1 VKARW
6 LPYILILPAITI
18 VAGTLLL
25 PCLNVVIMSAT
36 EWYLFAQGAGVEGHP
51 YVGIKNYVA
60 VLKSPLTWKALDTT
74 VVFVA
79 ACLLVE
85 VAGGLSA
92 ALLLNEEFRGR
103 GVARTLTLIP
113 FAMPVVPWALAWVV
127 MLYYDGIVNQ
137 VLLSLGLI
145 RGTVA
150 WLGQSKT
157 ALPAVILARS
167 FKLVPFVQVMF
178 LAGLSAIP
186 EELYEAATVDGAS
199 AWRRFLNVTLPL
211 LKPVSLVTMLILAV
225 WHVNDF
231 AIVWVMTQG
240 GPSNA
245 TELIVVNG
253 YKVAF
258 EAFRFGESSA
268 IGVVLLVFSL
278 LFGVLYL
285 KSTKAFE

>member
-1 VKARW
+1 VNPGW
-6 LPYILILPAITI
+6 LPYILILPAITL

-25 PCLNVVIMSAT
+25 PCLNVLIMSVT
-36 EWYLFAQGAGVEGHP
+36 EWYLFAQPAGGVEHP
-51 YVGIKNYVA
+51 FVGLANYRA
-60 VLKSPLTWKALDTT
+60 AFASALTWNALQVTA
-74 VVFVA
+74 VFVV
-79 ACLLVE
+79 ACVLIE
-85 VAGGLSA
+85 VGGGLGA

-103 GVARTLTLIP
+103 GIARTLTLIP

-127 MLYYDGIVNQ
+127 MLYYDGIVNH
-137 VLLSLGLI
+137 LLMSLGLVP
-145 RGTVA
+145 GTVA
-150 WLGQSKT
+150 WLGQSRT
-157 ALPAVILARS
+157 ALPAVIFARA

-186 EELYEAATVDGAS
+186 DELYEAATVDGAS
-199 AWRRFLNVTLPL
+199 AWRRFREITLPL
-211 LKPVSLVTMLILAV
+211 LKPVTLVTTLILAV

-245 TELIVVNG
+245 TELVVVNA

-268 IGVVLLVFSL
+268 IGVGLLLFSL
-278 LFGVLYL
+278 LFGILYL
-285 KSTKAFE
+285 KATKAFE

>member
-1 VKARW
+1 LNHRW

-18 VAGTLLL
+18 VTGTLLL
-25 PCLNVVIMSAT
+25 PCLNVVIMSVT
-36 EWYLFAQGAGVEGHP
+36 EWYLFAQQRGVEGHP
-51 YVGIKNYVA
+51 FVGLANYLAAFKGPV
-60 VLKSPLTWKALDTT
+60 TWKSLNVTL
-74 VVFVA
+74 VFVV
-79 ACLLVE
+79 ACVLIE
-85 VAGGLSA
+85 VLGGLGA

-127 MLYYDGIVNQ
+127 MLYYDGIINH
-137 VLLSLGLI
+137 VLMNIGVI
-145 RGTVA
+145 KETVP
-150 WLGQSKT
+150 WLAHSNT
-157 ALPAVILARS
+157 ALPAVIFARA

-186 EELYEAATVDGAS
+186 DELYEAATVDGAS
-199 AWRRFLNVTLPL
+199 AWRRFLNVTIPL
-211 LKPVSLVTMLILAV
+211 LKPVTLVTTLILAV
-225 WHVNDF
+225 WHINDF

-245 TELIVVNG
+245 TELIVINA

>member
-1 VKARW
+1 VKPRW
-6 LPYILILPAITI
+6 LPYILVLPAITI

-25 PCLNVVIMSAT
+25 PVFNVVVMSVT
-36 EWYLFAQGAGVEGHP
+36 EWYLLAQRAGEEGHP
-51 YVGIKNYVA
+51 FVGLANYA
-60 VLKSPLTWKALDTT
+60 AAFRSPLTWKALNVTG
-74 VVFVA
+74 VFVV
-79 ACLLVE
+79 ACVLIEIL
-85 VAGGLSA
+85 GGLGA

-127 MLYYDGIVNQ
+127 MLYYDGIINHM
-137 VLLSLGLI
+137 LMNLGLTQ
-145 RGTVA
+145 GTVA

-157 ALPAVILARS
+157 ALPAVIFARA
-167 FKLVPFVQVMF
+167 FKVVPFVQVMC

-186 EELYEAATVDGAS
+186 DELYEAATVDGAS
-199 AWRRFLNVTLPL
+199 VWRRFRHITLPL
-211 LKPVSLVTMLILAV
+211 LKPVSLVTALILTV
-225 WHVNDF
+225 WHINDF

-245 TELIVVNG
+245 TELIVINA

-268 IGVVLLVFSL
+268 IGVALLIFSL

-285 KSTKAFE
+285 KSTRALE

>member
-1 VKARW
+1 VNPRW

-36 EWYLFAQGAGVEGHP
+36 EWYLFAQRTGVEGHP
-51 YVGIKNYVA
+51 FVGLTNYVA
-60 VLKSPLTWKALDTT
+60 VFKSSLTWKALDTT
-74 VVFVA
+74 VVFVV
-79 ACLLVE
+79 ACVLIEIV
-85 VAGGLSA
+85 GGLGA

-137 VLLSLGLI
+137 VLMRLGLI
-145 RGTVA
+145 QGTVA

-157 ALPAVILARS
+157 ALPAVIFARA

-186 EELYEAATVDGAS
+186 DELYEAATVDGAS
-199 AWRRFLNVTLPL
+199 AWRRFRNITLPL
-211 LKPVSLVTMLILAV
+211 LKPVSLVTTLILAV

-245 TELIVVNG
+245 TELIVINA

>member
-1 VKARW
+1 MNPRW
-6 LPYILILPAITI
+6 LPYILILPAVTI

-25 PCLNVVIMSAT
+25 PCLNVVIMSVT
-36 EWYLFAQGAGVEGHP
+36 EWYLFAQRAGGEGHP
-51 YVGIKNYVA
+51 FVGLANYGA
-60 VLKSPLTWKALDTT
+60 AFKSALTWKALHIT
-74 VVFVA
+74 VVFVV
-79 ACLLVE
+79 ACVLVE
-85 VAGGLSA
+85 VVGGLGA

-137 VLLSLGLI
+137 VLLRLGLI
-145 RGTVA
+145 HGTVA
-150 WLGQSKT
+150 WLGQSTT
-157 ALPAVILARS
+157 ALPAVIFARA

-186 EELYEAATVDGAS
+186 DELYEAATVDGAS
-199 AWRRFLNVTLPL
+199 AWRRFRNITLPL
-211 LKPVSLVTMLILAV
+211 LKPVSLVTTLILAV
-225 WHVNDF
+225 WHINDF

-245 TELIVVNG
+245 TELIVINA

>member
-1 VKARW
+1 VKSRW
-6 LPYILILPAITI
+6 LPYVLILPAITV

-25 PCLNVVIMSAT
+25 PCVNVVVMSVT
-36 EWYLFAQGAGVEGHP
+36 EWYLFAQRAGVEGRP
-51 YVGIKNYVA
+51 FVGLANYA
-60 VLKSPLTWKALDTT
+60 AAFRSSLTWHALNITA
-74 VVFVA
+74 VFVV
-79 ACLLVE
+79 ACVLIEIV
-85 VAGGLSA
+85 GGLGA

-103 GVARTLTLIP
+103 GMARTLTLIP

-127 MLYYDGIVNQ
+127 MLYYDGIVNH
-137 VLLSLGLI
+137 LLMSLGLVQ
-145 RGTVA
+145 GTVA

-157 ALPAVILARS
+157 ALPAVIFARA

-186 EELYEAATVDGAS
+186 DELYEAATVDGAP
-199 AWRRFLNVTLPL
+199 AWRRFRNITLPL
-211 LKPVSLVTMLILAV
+211 LKPVSLVTTLILAV
-225 WHVNDF
+225 WHINDF

-245 TELIVVNG
+245 TELIVINA

-268 IGVVLLVFSL
+268 IGVMLLIFSL
-278 LFGVLYL
+278 LFGIMYL

>member
-1 VKARW
+1 VACV
-6 LPYILILPAITI
+6 LIEI
-18 VAGTLLL
+18 V
-25 PCLNVVIMSAT
+25 
-36 EWYLFAQGAGVEGHP
+36 
-51 YVGIKNYVA
+51 
-60 VLKSPLTWKALDTT
+60 
-74 VVFVA
+74 
-79 ACLLVE
+79 
-85 VAGGLSA
+85 GGLGA

-137 VLLSLGLI
+137 VLLRLGLI
-145 RGTVA
+145 HGTVA
-150 WLGQSKT
+150 WLGQSTT
-157 ALPAVILARS
+157 ALPAVIFARA

-186 EELYEAATVDGAS
+186 DELYEAATVDGAS
-199 AWRRFLNVTLPL
+199 AWRRFRNITLPL
-211 LKPVSLVTMLILAV
+211 LKPVSLVTTLILAV
-225 WHVNDF
+225 WHINDF

-245 TELIVVNG
+245 TELIVINA